1 MGEYEAEE
9 RMKTFEELYCE
20 ANKCAPADFPRRL
33 FWKCL
38 YRHALPIAP
47 LIMILNPKYFEPDRQ
62 LISDVCRADKMNQVW
77 EEVRQYFVDSR
88 HRDWMRRKGNVRISA
103 RRLINLARDYLP
115 ASGAP
120 PPPYP
125 PSRT

>member
-1 MGEYEAEE
+1 
-9 RMKTFEELYCE
+9 MKTFEELFCE
-20 ANKCAPADFPRRL
+20 ANKCTPAQFPRRL

-38 YRHALPIAP
+38 HWHAVPFAP
-47 LIMILNPKYFEPDRQ
+47 LILLFNPKYFEPDWQ
-62 LISDVCRADKMNQVW
+62 LISDVRRTEKMNQVW
-77 EEVRQYFVDSR
+77 EEVRQYFVSSS
-88 HRDWMRRKGNVRISA
+88 HRAWMRRRGNFRLSA

-125 PSRT
+125 PSRN